1 MAEGN
6 QAAGLLTGP
15 FRCGSAC
22 DSSPPPLAAVPVNP
36 TTPDMVKA
44 SMTPA
49 LPLSSFS
56 PNSNSSTCNPG
67 DFRCNRGAHHSGA
80 HGGKA
85 SDSSNTGNSEAQVT
99 LESQA
104 VTMKALETALTEAVR
119 EESANS
125 QLATSCP
132 VNSGKNK
139 QKLVL

>member
-6 QAAGLLTGP
+6 QATGLLTGP
-15 FRCGSAC
+15 SRCGSAC
-22 DSSPPPLAAVPVNP
+22 DSSPPPLAVVPVNP
-36 TTPDMVKA
+36 TTPDVVKA

-56 PNSNSSTCNPG
+56 PSSSSSTCNPG
-67 DFRCNRGAHHSGA
+67 DFRYNRGAHHSGA

-85 SDSSNTGNSEAQVT
+85 SDSSNTGNSEALVT

-104 VTMKALETALTEAVR
+104 VMMRALATALTEAVR

-125 QLATSCP
+125 QP
-132 VNSGKNK
+132 
-139 QKLVL
+139 